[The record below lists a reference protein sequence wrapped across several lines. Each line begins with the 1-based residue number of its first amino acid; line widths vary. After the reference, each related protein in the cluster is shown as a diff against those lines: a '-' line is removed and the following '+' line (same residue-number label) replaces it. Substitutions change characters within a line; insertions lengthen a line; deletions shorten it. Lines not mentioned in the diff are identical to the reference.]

1 MLKIRLKRAGG
12 RNRPFYRVV
21 VVDSR
26 KARDSRA
33 LEEIG
38 YYNPL
43 EKPFLI
49 NVDRERVD
57 YWKERGAQVTDS
69 VKTLLKRENA
79 VHVSRRAVPD
89 FTPPPPKEIEA
100 KAKKKVKGKV
110 AKAAVATEE
119 APATTEASGAE
130 QGGTVETKA
139 ATSKVEKTEPADAK
153 AEKPKAEAA
162 PAKDAGDKKPS
173 EVKAEFAAQT
183 ETPDAKAPAADAKE
197 KAEAKPADEK
207 KSGKKAAKKTEE

>member
-43 EKPFLI
+43 EKPLLI

-79 VHVSRRAVPD
+79 VHPQRRTVES
-89 FTPPPPKEIEA
+89 FTAEAPVVEVKPKKKT
-100 KAKKKVKGKV
+100 KAKTKGAKVDAATGE
-110 AKAAVATEE
+110 AAVATAE
-119 APATTEASGAE
+119 APAPVEEPKAEAPKAE
-130 QGGTVETKA
+130 EPKA
-139 ATSKVEKTEPADAK
+139 EEPKAEEPKAEEPKAEEPK
-153 AEKPKAEAA
+153 AEKPKAEA
-162 PAKDAGDKKPS
+162 PA
-173 EVKAEFAAQT
+173 E
-183 ETPDAKAPAADAKE
+183 DAKPE
-197 KAEAKPADEK
+197 EPKAEAEPKAD
-207 KSGKKAAKKTEE
+207 KKAEE